1 MEGLKLKITENELKE
16 KVKIFEGQNIIVQFE
31 DLLEATIE
39 MNSVHINFNLKNGML
54 HIEDGANDNEIR
66 LSIASAYKI
75 EANEEWLKIY
85 LDNEIEL
92 TITKK

>member
-1 MEGLKLKITENELKE
+1 MKITENELKE
-16 KVKIFEGQNIIVQFE
+16 KVKIFEGKNITVQFE

-39 MNSVHINFNLKNGML
+39 MDSVHIDFNIKNGML
-54 HIEDGANDNEIR
+54 HIEDGTNDNEIR

-75 EANEEWLKIY
+75 EANDDYLKIF
-85 LDNEIEL
+85 LDNELEL

>member
-1 MEGLKLKITENELKE
+1 MKITENELKE
-16 KVKIFEGQNIIVQFE
+16 KVKMFEGKSIIVRFD

-54 HIEDGANDNEIR
+54 HIEDGTNDNEIR
-66 LSIASAYKI
+66 LSIALVYII

>member
-1 MEGLKLKITENELKE
+1 MEVLKLKITENELKE
-16 KVKIFEGQNIIVQFE
+16 KVKIFEGKNITVQFE

-39 MNSVHINFNLKNGML
+39 MDSVHIDFNIKNGML
-54 HIEDGANDNEIR
+54 HIEDGTNDNEIR

-75 EANEEWLKIY
+75 EANDELIKIY

-92 TITKK
+92 TITTK

>member
-1 MEGLKLKITENELKE
+1 MEVSKLKITESELKE
-16 KVKIFEGQNIIVQFE
+16 KVKVFEGQNIIVRFD

-54 HIEDGANDNEIR
+54 HIEDVANDNEIR
-66 LSIASAYKI
+66 LSISSAYKI
-75 EANEEWLKIY
+75 EANDELVKIY

-92 TITKK
+92 TITAK

>member
-1 MEGLKLKITENELKE
+1 MKITEIELKE
-16 KVKIFEGQNIIVQFE
+16 KVKMFEGKSIIVRFD

>member
-1 MEGLKLKITENELKE
+1 MKITENELKE
-16 KVKIFEGQNIIVQFE
+16 KVKIFEGKNITVQFE

-39 MNSVHINFNLKNGML
+39 MDSVHIDFNIKNGML
-54 HIEDGANDNEIR
+54 HIEDGTNDNEIR

>member
-1 MEGLKLKITENELKE
+1 MR
-16 KVKIFEGQNIIVQFE
+16 FD
-31 DLLEATIE
+31 DLLDATMEI
-39 MNSVHINFNLKNGML
+39 NSVHINFNIKNGML
-54 HIEDGANDNEIR
+54 HIEDSTNDNEIR

>member
-1 MEGLKLKITENELKE
+1 MKITENELKE
-16 KVKIFEGQNIIVQFE
+16 KVKIFEGKNITVQFE

-39 MNSVHINFNLKNGML
+39 MDSVHIDFNIKNGML
-54 HIEDGANDNEIR
+54 HIEDGTNDNEIR

-75 EANEEWLKIY
+75 EANDELIKIY

-92 TITKK
+92 TITTK

>member
-1 MEGLKLKITENELKE
+1 MKITEIELKE
-16 KVKIFEGQNIIVQFE
+16 KVKMFEGKSIIVRFD

-75 EANEEWLKIY
+75 EANDELIKIY
-85 LDNEIEL
+85 LDNEIDL
-92 TITKK
+92 TITTK

>member
-1 MEGLKLKITENELKE
+1 MKITENELKE
-16 KVKIFEGQNIIVQFE
+16 IVKVFEGKDIVVQFE

-39 MNSVHINFNLKNGML
+39 MKSVHINFNLKNGIL
-54 HIEDGANDNEIR
+54 HIEDGKNDNEIR

-75 EANEEWLKIY
+75 EANDELIKIY

-92 TITKK
+92 TITTK

>member
-1 MEGLKLKITENELKE
+1 MEVLELKITENELKE
-16 KVKIFEGQNIIVQFE
+16 KVKMLEGKSIIVRFE

-39 MNSVHINFNLKNGML
+39 MNSVHINFNLKNGIL

-75 EANEEWLKIY
+75 EANDELVKIY

-92 TITKK
+92 TITTK

>member
-1 MEGLKLKITENELKE
+1 MR
-16 KVKIFEGQNIIVQFE
+16 FD
-31 DLLEATIE
+31 DLLDATMEI
-39 MNSVHINFNLKNGML
+39 NSVHINFNIKNGML
-54 HIEDGANDNEIR
+54 HIEDSTNDNEIR
-66 LSIASAYKI
+66 LSITSAYKI

>member
-1 MEGLKLKITENELKE
+1 MKITENELKE
-16 KVKIFEGQNIIVQFE
+16 KVKIFEGKSIIVRFD

-39 MNSVHINFNLKNGML
+39 MNTVHINFNLKNGML

-75 EANEEWLKIY
+75 EANKEWLKIY

>member
-1 MEGLKLKITENELKE
+1 MKITENELKE

>member
-1 MEGLKLKITENELKE
+1 MKITENELKE
-16 KVKIFEGQNIIVQFE
+16 KVKIFEGQNIIVRFD
-31 DLLEATIE
+31 DLLDAIMEI
-39 MNSVHINFNLKNGML
+39 NSVHINFNIKNGML
-54 HIEDGANDNEIR
+54 HIEDSTNDNEIR

>member
-1 MEGLKLKITENELKE
+1 MKITEIELKE
-16 KVKIFEGQNIIVQFE
+16 KVKIFEGQNIIVRFD
-31 DLLEATIE
+31 DLLEAIIE
-39 MNSVHINFNLKNGML
+39 MNSIHINFNLKNGML
-54 HIEDGANDNEIR
+54 HIEDGTNDNEIR
-66 LSIASAYKI
+66 LSIALVYII

>member
-1 MEGLKLKITENELKE
+1 MKITEIELKE
-16 KVKIFEGQNIIVQFE
+16 KVKIFEKKNIIVQF
-31 DLLEATIE
+31 DNLLEATIE
-39 MNSVHINFNLKNGML
+39 MNSIHINFNLKNGML
-54 HIEDGANDNEIR
+54 HIEDGTNDNEIR
-66 LSIASAYKI
+66 LSIALVYII

>member
-1 MEGLKLKITENELKE
+1 MKITEIELKE
-16 KVKIFEGQNIIVQFE
+16 KVKMFEGKSIIVRFD

-85 LDNEIEL
+85 LDNEIDL
-92 TITKK
+92 TITTK